1 MCHFAPGLL
10 LDFTSHRGKNCHGR
24 WESLLQADS
33 GHRESPNEM
42 FLLAFL
48 HRKPS
53 DPNITLSG
61 VGHHTVLQ
69 PLND

>member
-1 MCHFAPGLL
+1 MADGKVCFRQT
-10 LDFTSHRGKNCHGR
+10 LDI
-24 WESLLQADS
+24 
-33 GHRESPNEM
+33 ESPNEM

-53 DPNITLSG
+53 GPNITLSG
-61 VGHHTVLQ
+61 VGHRTVLQ